1 MPARADTTVC
11 DACNKTILSD
21 IAIMDPDNRE
31 ILCPECCKKEYPA
44 HYRYMMY
51 TGIIK
56 KCDDILDSI
65 AEHRKRTLPAMQP
78 PAPCPQYE
86 RGDLP

>member
-11 DACNKTILSD
+11 DACNKVIPSI

-31 ILCPECCKKEYPA
+31 VLCPECCKREYPA
-44 HYRYMMY
+44 HYRYVMY
-51 TGIIK
+51 TGLIN
-56 KCDDILDSI
+56 KCDEELKKIQ
-65 AEHRKRTLPAMQP
+65 EWKQRTLPAIQG

-86 RGDLP
+86 RGDL